1 MRRIRHSRSG
11 LFLMEL
17 MISILFFAF
26 TAGICIRFFVK
37 SHDMSQAAKNL
48 YQAQQEAASMA
59 ELLEK
64 DSNDYADDI
73 YIYYDKNWNQ
83 CEEKDKVYWMEV
95 TGIQSQKGEDRLKKN
110 CLREIKLAVYCEKKQ
125 HKKEIYH
132 LKLHIYV
139 PPNRETYSNTKRL
152 QTIKNTEPFLNT
164 KEQVLKTGIE
174 KKGVR

>member
-83 CEEKDKVYWMEV
+83 CEEKE
-95 TGIQSQKGEDRLKKN
+95 KGEDRLEKN

-152 QTIKNTEPFLNT
+152 QTIKNTETFLNT
-164 KEQVLKTGIE
+164 KEQV
-174 KKGVR
+174 